1 MKKIIIFVL
10 LMFPVFVI
18 GQTTTENYVKTTVYQ
33 VATQTGVVDEQQ
45 KIESITYYD
54 GLGRAEQSVSVKA
67 GGNKQNI
74 VQMVTYDSL
83 GRISKQYLPYATATE
98 ITNPLDFTN
107 QGILKSSIE
116 TFYNTTKYENTL
128 NPYSETLFE
137 NSPLSRPLRQGAPG
151 NSWKIQKDTIADHTV
166 HFVYD
171 TNTVST
177 QGEEGD
183 DVLHFEVIFNG
194 TDVTQPSLQL
204 IGVHSE
210 NRLSKTII
218 QDENF
223 EQRMEA
229 VGPPP
234 GPFDPPQEYVMVE
247 SGDHAIEE
255 FTNKKGQV
263 VLKRTYDQ
271 EIPHDTYYI
280 YDDFGNL
287 TFVLSPEA
295 SNQIID
301 SNNLLVSNYQ
311 EILDKLGYQYKYDYR
326 NRLIEKK
333 VPAKGWEYIFYDV
346 LDRPVLTQDA
356 RLRENNQYLFTKYDA
371 LNRVVYTGMYQATGG
386 GSSTSIQTTIN
397 NQSSFNE
404 TRTAATSIGND
415 TIYYSNGVFPTSTIT
430 VHTVNYYDSYADHT
444 GITLPTIVFGKS
456 LTSNTKGLPTVAKV
470 RVLGTDDWITTVT
483 GYDEKARPIYGV
495 SVNTYLDTED
505 TSESRLDF
513 TGKVVESKTTH
524 QKTGHQTMVTKDYYT
539 YDHQDRLLTQAQQ
552 INTEPLQLIASNTY
566 DELGQLE
573 SKRVGGKLFDNA
585 YKDIVDV
592 SVSNDGT
599 LITKISPKDL
609 YNAGLSTTKKIDGDG
624 ILSFTNVVANK
635 RYMVGFNDSSNSASS
650 DEIDYGFLFAWNN
663 PGRYRVRI
671 REGGVT
677 TYITGY
683 INFGAED
690 HFAIQ
695 RQGNVLSFI
704 QNGTVVATHTMTQ
717 SFPSL
722 VGDISMRDQGATIRN
737 FGVYA
742 PTAATSLQ
750 KVDYAYNVRGWLTD
764 INPVGFGGSVDLFT
778 FKLYYDTT
786 EGFDT
791 TQGMTPTPLYNG
803 NIAQTV
809 WSTANTDSQERSYAY
824 TYDALNRIT
833 MASSGKGIDF
843 NTKDAF
849 SLYGVSYDQNGNIM
863 TLKRDHQAGATTIS
877 LMDDLTYTYVGNQL
891 QNVDD
896 LSSNP
901 QGFKEGVGFG
911 DDYTYDVNGN
921 LTADQNKKITSIV
934 YNHLNLPTT
943 IIINEVGGQN
953 GTITYIYDAT
963 GIKLAKV
970 LVDNSQGITKT
981 TSYAGG
987 YIYEDNGTVE
997 SLQLFSHPEGYVEP
1011 STTLGGAAFQYA
1023 FNYTDHLGNV
1033 RLTYADSN
1041 DDGTIQPSSEIISEK
1056 HYYPFGLE
1064 HSGYNDVVTSNKN
1077 DVAERFMFG
1086 GKEYGQELGLDWYD
1100 ISARNYDPALGR
1112 WMNIDPLAEAMRR
1125 HSPYN
1130 YAFDNPIY
1138 FTDPDGMSPQG
1149 CCEGLVQ
1156 WFKDAAAGLS
1166 RVLNGGVSPDVPVG
1180 SPRDYSSRTSSR
1192 PTKNITGNYFGD
1204 MVVNL
1209 MGYQDFKQARN
1220 GDPTAQFRVITS
1232 VMLAALPE
1240 SRAGTKSS
1248 SSSLKLFR
1256 SGTKSGNLLNYTV
1269 KGGSKDITTGSAVL
1283 SEKGILQL
1291 DFNVPSNLKRQGIGT
1306 EMFDDAIKTFGD
1318 DITGVE
1324 GLWTYDSN
1332 GNMSDNLKSFID
1344 NVDWMGG
1351 SMTPE
1356 QAAFNT
1362 ITGKWAKENGFTNV
1376 NILSNEIDE
1385 VNVIFTKP
1393 NE

>member
-10 LMFPVFVI
+10 LAFPVFVI
-18 GQTTTENYVKTTVYQ
+18 GQTTTENYVKTTAYQ
-33 VATQTGVVDEQQ
+33 VATQTGVVDDQQ
-45 KIESITYYD
+45 KIESVTYYD
-54 GLGRAEQSVSVKA
+54 GLGRAKQSVSVKA
-67 GGNKQNI
+67 GGSKQNI
-74 VQMVTYDSL
+74 IQMVVYDSL
-83 GRISKQYLPYATATE
+83 GRTHKQYLPYATPTAMV
-98 ITNPLDFTN
+98 NSLDFTN
-107 QGILKSSIE
+107 QGVLKDSIE
-116 TFYNTTKYENTL
+116 TFYNTLKYENTQ

-137 NSPLSRPLRQGAPG
+137 NTPLNRPLRQGAPG
-151 NSWKIQKDTIADHTV
+151 NSWKIQKDTITDHAIHYIYTA
-166 HFVYD
+166 
-171 TNTVST
+171 NTVSD
-177 QGEEGD
+177 QDNEGD
-183 DVLHFEVIFNG
+183 DVLHF
-194 TDVTQPSLQL
+194 DVVFSGADITQPSLEL
-204 IGVHSE
+204 VGVYPA
-210 NRLSKTII
+210 NRLSRTII

-223 EQRMEA
+223 EQIYEA
-229 VGPPP
+229 SEPPI
-234 GPFDPPQEYVMVE
+234 GLLDPPQEFTVIKK
-247 SGDHAIEE
+247 GDHAIEE

-301 SNNLLVSNYQ
+301 SNNLLVTNDQ

-333 VPAKGWEYIFYDV
+333 IPAKGWEYIFYDA

-386 GSSTSIQTTIN
+386 SSNTSIQTTIN
-397 NQSSFNE
+397 AQSSFNE

-415 TIYYSNGVFPTSTIT
+415 TIYYSNGIFPTNTIT
-430 VHTVNYYDSYADHT
+430 VYAVNYYDSYVDHT
-444 GITLPTIVFGKS
+444 GITLPTMVFGNS
-456 LTSNTKGLPTVAKV
+456 LTNNIQGLPTVAKV

-495 SVNTYLDTED
+495 SVNAYLDTED

-513 TGKVVESKTTH
+513 TGNVVESSTTH
-524 QKTGHQTMVTKDYYT
+524 QKTGHQTIVTKEYYT
-539 YDHQDRLLTQAQQ
+539 YDHQNRLLSHSQQ
-552 INTEPLQLIASNTY
+552 INTEPLQLISSNTY

-573 SKRVGGKLFDNA
+573 SKRVGGQLFDNA
-585 YKDIVDV
+585 YEDIVNV

-599 LITKISPKDL
+599 LITKTDPTDL
-609 YNAGLSTTKKIDGDG
+609 YNAGLSTTKRLDGDG
-624 ILSFTNVVANK
+624 VLSFTNVVANK
-635 RYMVGFNDSSNSASS
+635 RYMVGFNDNSNAAYSG
-650 DEIDYGFLFAWNN
+650 EIDYGFLFAWNN
-663 PGRYRVRI
+663 PGRYRIRI

-677 TYITGY
+677 TYIIGY
-683 INFGAED
+683 TDFEAED

-695 RQGNVLSFI
+695 RQGDILSFI
-704 QNGTVVATHTMTQ
+704 HNGAVVATHTMTQ
-717 SFPSL
+717 NFPSL
-722 VGDISMRDQGATIRN
+722 VGDISMRDQGAAIRN

-742 PTAATSLQ
+742 PTAETSLQ

-764 INPVGFGGSVDLFT
+764 INPIGFESGTDLFT
-778 FKLYYDTT
+778 FKLYYDDT

-791 TQGMTPTPLYNG
+791 SQDIIPTPLYNG

-833 MASSGKGIDF
+833 MASSGKGVDF

-863 TLKRDHQAGATTIS
+863 TLKRDHQAGSTSIS
-877 LMDDLTYTYVGNQL
+877 VMDDLAYTYEGNQL

-896 LSSNP
+896 QSGNAE
-901 QGFKEGVGFG
+901 GFKGGVGFG

-921 LTADQNKKITSIV
+921 LTADQNKKITNIA
-934 YNHLNLPTT
+934 YNHLNLPTS

-987 YIYEDNGTVE
+987 YIYEDTGSVE

-1011 STTLGGAAFQYA
+1011 STTLGGTSYQYA

-1041 DDGTIQPSSEIISEK
+1041 EDGVIDSTSEIISEK
-1056 HYYPFGLE
+1056 HYYPFGLQ
-1064 HSGYNDVVTSNKN
+1064 HSGYNDVVTSNSN
-1077 DVAERFMFG
+1077 SNAENFN
-1086 GKEYGQELGLDWYD
+1086 YLGQEQQTELGLNWLTFRY
-1100 ISARNYDPALGR
+1100 RNYMPEIGRFFGSDPITEEFFSISNYQFAH
-1112 WMNIDPLAEAMRR
+1112 N
-1125 HSPYN
+1125 SP
-1130 YAFDNPIY
+1130 IWKIEL
-1138 FTDPDGMSPQG
+1138 
-1149 CCEGLVQ
+1149 EGLEGEISPNIPRAVDIPNHEPVSVRNLRQ
-1156 WFKDAAAGLS
+1156 RFNTPMIRTVESTATGIKNGSKEFGKQVIRYGTPVEDIYGAISGRDFDGNNYNRFEAAGWAIVGFVPGAKLGKLGKLGKVINKADNAIQYS
-1166 RVLNGGVSPDVPVG
+1166 IRGTENIVSGG
-1180 SPRDYSSRTSSR
+1180 
-1192 PTKNITGNYFGD
+1192 
-1204 MVVNL
+1204 
-1209 MGYQDFKQARN
+1209 A
-1220 GDPTAQFRVITS
+1220 
-1232 VMLAALPE
+1232 
-1240 SRAGTKSS
+1240 
-1248 SSSLKLFR
+1248 KLD
-1256 SGTKSGNLLNYTV
+1256 G
-1269 KGGSKDITTGSAVL
+1269 
-1283 SEKGILQL
+1283 GILKL
-1291 DFNVPSNLKRQGIGT
+1291 DFNVPDGMKGQGVGT
-1306 EMFDDAIKTFGD
+1306 EMFKDALKTFGD
-1318 DITGVE
+1318 DIKGVE
-1324 GLWTYDSN
+1324 GLWTYGAD
-1332 GNMSDNLKSFID
+1332 GKISDNLSSFIN

-1362 ITGKWAKENGFTNV
+1362 WTGRQAKKNGFDQVEVIT
-1376 NILSNEIDE
+1376 NEIDE
-1385 VNVIFTKP
+1385 VRVLFTKSQD
-1393 NE
+1393 